1 MRELRNVIERACM
14 LAEGDLI
21 NERDVMAA
29 AKIGRPA
36 AEEAPTIT
44 RRAAPGES
52 DRLDLVERDHILSIL
67 ERTRG
72 NKSEAARA
80 LGVSR
85 RAFYRKLD
93 RHGLGGPRS
102 EPARGTDR
110 RRNRRT
116 PAGRIIRHDRPPA
129 GSRRCATPARPAR

>member
-1 MRELRNVIERACM
+1 M

-21 NERDVMAA
+21 TERDVLAA
-29 AKIGRPA
+29 SKIGRPSTDEPA
-36 AEEAPTIT
+36 TLA
-44 RRAAPGES
+44 RRTAPGES

-93 RHGLGGPRS
+93 RHGLSGPRGDAAKAT
-102 EPARGTDR
+102 EGDDAK
-110 RRNRRT
+110 N
-116 PAGRIIRHDRPPA
+116 
-129 GSRRCATPARPAR
+129 SRRSEE

>member
-1 MRELRNVIERACM
+1 M
-14 LAEGDLI
+14 LA
-21 NERDVMAA
+21 AS
-29 AKIGRPA
+29 KIGRPSTD
-36 AEEAPTIT
+36 EAPTVA
-44 RRAAPGES
+44 RRTAPGES

-93 RHGLGGPRS
+93 RHGLSGPRADAAKIPDAGGP
-102 EPARGTDR
+102 ENL
-110 RRNRRT
+110 RNR
-116 PAGRIIRHDRPPA
+116 
-129 GSRRCATPARPAR
+129 SVW